1 VFEVNVESGNGFKLF
16 FSNTKNKLN
25 NENEIF
31 KKNINI
37 TNFLKKTQLDK
48 YVNNKLT
55 KAIKINVM

>member
-1 VFEVNVESGNGFKLF
+1 MMK
-16 FSNTKNKLN
+16 
-25 NENEIF
+25 NEIF